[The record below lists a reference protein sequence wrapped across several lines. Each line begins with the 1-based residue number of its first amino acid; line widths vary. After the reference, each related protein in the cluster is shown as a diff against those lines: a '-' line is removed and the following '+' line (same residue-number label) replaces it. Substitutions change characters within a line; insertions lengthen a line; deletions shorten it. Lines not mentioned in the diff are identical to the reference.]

1 MGIGD
6 ALGKLGDLNK
16 LRQQAM
22 QMQKNLAVQQVV
34 VEENGVKVVMSGDQR
49 ILSLEIQGLSNQVL
63 NDVLNKAIRK
73 SQELA
78 AKELMN
84 VSGGM
89 DRFAGAL
96 SALKKDTVE
105 CSRCHNIAENDPCDI
120 CSDPGRDKTMICVV
134 EQPLDVVAL
143 ERGNGYRGGY
153 HVLHGEIDPLH
164 NIGADEIR
172 IRELLVRLRTFD
184 SAAGFGE
191 VKEVILAL
199 NPNMEGEATCMY
211 ILRQVKSQDAK
222 VKGTRLAHG
231 VPVGA
236 DIGYAGDRTLSRA

>member
-89 DRFAGAL
+89 GGLAG
-96 SALKKDTVE
+96 
-105 CSRCHNIAENDPCDI
+105 
-120 CSDPGRDKTMICVV
+120 
-134 EQPLDVVAL
+134 
-143 ERGNGYRGGY
+143 GG
-153 HVLHGEIDPLH
+153 EP
-164 NIGADEIR
+164 
-172 IRELLVRLRTFD
+172 
-184 SAAGFGE
+184 
-191 VKEVILAL
+191 
-199 NPNMEGEATCMY
+199 
-211 ILRQVKSQDAK
+211 Q
-222 VKGTRLAHG
+222 
-231 VPVGA
+231 
-236 DIGYAGDRTLSRA
+236 